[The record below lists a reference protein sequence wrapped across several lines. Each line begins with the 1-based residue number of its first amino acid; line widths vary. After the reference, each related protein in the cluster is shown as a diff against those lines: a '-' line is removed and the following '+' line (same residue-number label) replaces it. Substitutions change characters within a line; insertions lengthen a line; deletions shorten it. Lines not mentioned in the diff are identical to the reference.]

1 MHKLSL
7 NNPHISLYKVTLI
20 STDLFAGKFPNACSQ
35 VNAIP
40 LFDDKY
46 RLEFFSNCFAIGSF
60 SSF

>member
-20 STDLFAGKFPNACSQ
+20 STDLFAGKFPNAGSQ

-46 RLEFFSNCFAIGSF
+46 RLEFFSN
-60 SSF
+60 